1 MKKFSLGLKGRH
13 GNLGWGGYGCRT
25 GELKEIVSAKVLD
38 GSCLTT
44 GHSTL
49 YSPFPSPFLPI
60 PIQRWKRRKEM
71 MWKRETTLL
80 AQVLRTIVSLRVL
93 FSSLQTRT
101 YLHCK
106 PPWTG
111 TWTGEFYLSH
121 ELVITKSHFLITN
134 VRSKKMSSTCV
145 LVLNFT
151 LKDAAE
157 PFLVFPDVSV
167 VLGSN
172 HRVKDHHP
180 CALFRE

>member
-1 MKKFSLGLKGRH
+1 MKKFRLGLKGRH

-25 GELKEIVSAKVLD
+25 GELKEIVSTKVRDRPRL
-38 GSCLTT
+38 ST

-71 MWKRETTLL
+71 MWKRETTLS
-80 AQVLRTIVSLRVL
+80 AQVLRTIVSLCVL

-180 CALFRE
+180 CALCRE